1 MRKIW
6 DDKAWEDYLY
16 WQVRDKQMLKRL
28 NMLIRDVEREPFSG
42 IGKPE
47 PLRGDWN
54 GFWSRQ
60 INDEHRLVYR
70 VIDGMLEIASCKDH
84 YGV

>member
-16 WQVRDKQMLKRL
+16 WQTHDKQMLKRL
-28 NMLIRDVEREPFSG
+28 NALIRDIERTPFSG

-47 PLRGDWN
+47 PLRGDLS
-54 GFWSRQ
+54 GFWSRR
-60 INDEHRLVYR
+60 IDDKHRLVYR
-70 VIDGMLEIASCKDH
+70 VKDGMLEVISCMDH
-84 YGV
+84 YN